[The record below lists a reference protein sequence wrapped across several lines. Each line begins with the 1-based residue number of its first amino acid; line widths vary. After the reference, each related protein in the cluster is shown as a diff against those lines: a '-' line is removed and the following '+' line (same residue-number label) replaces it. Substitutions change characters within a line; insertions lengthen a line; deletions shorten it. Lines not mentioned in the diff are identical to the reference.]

1 MWNFFFFKPKHSDGF
16 QGEVFFMYIILL
28 IYFCLCWSFVAMQ
41 AFLWLW

>member
-1 MWNFFFFKPKHSDGF
+1 MWNFFFFNPNPLM
-16 QGEVFFMYIILL
+16 VFREFFFTYIILL